1 MRVDKGLVE
10 SREDFKA
17 DVKFKKFFAL
27 IIKCIEFVILRKGGV
42 TIEGVESTK
51 SAMSIMS

>member
-17 DVKFKKFFAL
+17 DVKFKKFFSL
-27 IIKCIEFVILRKGGV
+27 IVKCI
-42 TIEGVESTK
+42 
-51 SAMSIMS
+51 